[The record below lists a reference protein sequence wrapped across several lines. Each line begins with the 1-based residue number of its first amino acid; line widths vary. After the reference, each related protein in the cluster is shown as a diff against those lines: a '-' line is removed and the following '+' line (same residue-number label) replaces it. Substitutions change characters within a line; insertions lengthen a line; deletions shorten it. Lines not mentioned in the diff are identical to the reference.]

1 MITTR
6 FAITQYLAEYL
17 KGKYNT
23 FDDSP
28 ISLPDSSDIY
38 HLLWEL
44 MSKRPSD
51 IGVVDSGNVFI
62 CLPDR
67 RIGKD
72 PQYYNYISS
81 RAAKIFETK
90 LEALFNAELHQRLD
104 ENHSSSTPMCLVDV
118 IHHMLSEYGIDSI
131 SEDALKKNYYR
142 GSVPGNV
149 KNALIFVGDSSE
161 KKSLRPNALFCLFL
175 RGNMLE
181 CV

>member
-6 FAITQYLAEYL
+6 FTIAQHLAEYL

-23 FDDSP
+23 FDASP
-28 ISLPDSSDIY
+28 IALPDSSDIY

-142 GSVPGNV
+142 WR
-149 KNALIFVGDSSE
+149 E
-161 KKSLRPNALFCLFL
+161 RTRQRKKRAYI
-175 RGNMLE
+175 RR
-181 CV
+181 

>member
-90 LEALFNAELHQRLD
+90 LEALFQR
-104 ENHSSSTPMCLVDV
+104 
-118 IHHMLSEYGIDSI
+118 
-131 SEDALKKNYYR
+131 
-142 GSVPGNV
+142 
-149 KNALIFVGDSSE
+149 
-161 KKSLRPNALFCLFL
+161 
-175 RGNMLE
+175 
-181 CV
+181 